1 MAAAAPNNHLVKNLV
16 KIATDY
22 TEYIKEKYRRL
33 YKFIGPENN
42 PGTPSIYTY
51 TIKTLDD
58 KNVGSVEI
66 VVTLDESIQGPI
78 KRGNRNSNHI
88 TNELYIRYLH
98 INPQYQLKGLG
109 TILLLYGICDLYK
122 SKPVYIDVTLD
133 DDTDPII
140 NKLSMKHIYIKLG
153 FIPRNDLL
161 ELPFKS
167 NPFKIK
173 RQGTRSTLSGP
184 ERYTTI
190 DHLIGA
196 IVPRQMKIMIEQD
209 YRNAI
214 KKRTKHRTKQAY
226 TKQAYPKKPT
236 QKRTQKRTQKT
247 YTKTFY

>member
-1 MAAAAPNNHLVKNLV
+1 
-16 KIATDY
+16 
-22 TEYIKEKYRRL
+22 
-33 YKFIGPENN
+33 
-42 PGTPSIYTY
+42 
-51 TIKTLDD
+51 
-58 KNVGSVEI
+58 VGYVEI
-66 VVTLDESIQGPI
+66 AGSLDESIQGPI

-88 TNELYIRYLH
+88 TNELHIRNLDIEEGYRR
-98 INPQYQLKGLG
+98 KGLG

-122 SKPVYIDVTLD
+122 SKPVYIDATLD

-161 ELPFKS
+161 ELHLKS

-209 YRNAI
+209 FRNAI
-214 KKRTKHRTKQAY
+214 KKRTKHRTKKP
-226 TKQAYPKKPT
+226 TLKKPT
-236 QKRTQKRTQKT
+236 LKNPTLKRTQKHSIK
-247 YTKTFY
+247 